1 MGRQRE
7 GETQRRSREQWST
20 TSVVIA
26 LAAISVFQLW
36 AARGTLQPAFYLND
50 SSMHEQM
57 VRFAT
62 NALRHGHFPMS
73 QWYAGLDL
81 GSPQFLH
88 YQGLAATIA
97 GALGLVF
104 SPNTVFRW
112 SLYLLWSF
120 WPLVM
125 YGAARVFTLPRR
137 AALGVATVAAAAIS
151 VPLVGYEI
159 GAYMWSGYGIWAQLC
174 ASWALPFAWAWTWRA
189 LEERKYVF
197 HAVFFIA
204 LTASLHFETGYS
216 GFLGVVVM
224 ALVVPSEWRTRVRHG
239 AAILLGAI
247 LATSWITVPLLL
259 NAKWAAINTALVTT
273 GLVRGYGA
281 SQNLSWLFSGH
292 MFDAT
297 RTVPALTI
305 ALGAGV
311 LFALRRWR
319 GYRPTR
325 AFVVLFVV
333 VFLLSFGPTTWG
345 SALAIL
351 PGHADIYFRR
361 FLLSV
366 HLAGLFAAGVGIAAA
381 GDVLE
386 RHVWPR
392 VATVIGAQR
401 RTTTIIGWGGLGVAV
416 LVAALAYPAVA
427 SFGTNNETL
436 AVAQVHEQRS
446 AASALAPI
454 LAYVRAHP
462 DGRVYA
468 GTILN
473 WGANFSVGQVQTNIY
488 LADNDIDEVGFVLRT
503 AALMEQPEYEFAFK
517 NPTTGTTFDAV
528 PADYALLGIHYLL
541 TPTTATPPVPATVIL
556 TSGAYRLWALPG
568 TGYFDVV
575 NNDGTIDE
583 NKGTVYRQTIH
594 VFDSAVVL
602 AHGDYQVNWNSPNLA
617 ITPVVTATDAPG
629 RVLSQRPELAQG
641 RASASVTMTR
651 PGVVVLAASYDPGW
665 RVSVD
670 GAPAS
675 TVMMAPALVGVK
687 VPAGAHTITFIY
699 KGFSWYWLL
708 GLISV
713 AGLGLALL
721 VARAKRNFLFT
732 S

>member
-1 MGRQRE
+1 MDRVRDDDN
-7 GETQRRSREQWST
+7 QRRSLERWSSS
-20 TSVVIA
+20 SVGFA

-57 VRFAT
+57 VRFAS

-73 QWYAGLDL
+73 QWYPGLDL

-120 WPLVM
+120 WPVVM
-125 YGAARVFTLPRR
+125 YGAARVFLLPRR
-137 AALGVATVAAAAIS
+137 AALGVATVAVAAIS

-189 LEERKYVF
+189 LENRKYVI

-224 ALVVPSEWRTRVRHG
+224 AVVVPSEWRTRLRHG
-239 AAILLGAI
+239 GAILLGAV
-247 LATSWITVPLLL
+247 LATSWITVPLLM

-281 SQNLSWLFSGH
+281 SQNLSWLFSGQ

-297 RTVPALTI
+297 RSLPILTI

-325 AFVVLFVV
+325 AFVALFTV

-345 SALAIL
+345 SAIAIL

-366 HLAGLFAAGVGIAAA
+366 HLAGLFAAGVGIAAV
-381 GDVLE
+381 GDVIE
-386 RHVWPR
+386 RQVWPR
-392 VATVIGAQR
+392 IASVVGLQR
-401 RTTTIIGWGGLGVAV
+401 RTSRIIGWGAFGVAL
-416 LVAALAYPAVA
+416 LVATVAYPAVA

-473 WGANFSVGQVQTNIY
+473 WGSTFSVGQVQTNIY

-517 NPTTGTTFDAV
+517 NPTTGTAFDAV
-528 PADYALLGIHYLL
+528 PADYALMGIHYLL
-541 TPTTATPPVPATVIL
+541 TPTTATPPVPAMVL
-556 TSGAYRLWALPG
+556 MTSGAYRLWELPG

-575 NNDGTIDE
+575 NNAGTIDE

-594 VFDSAVVL
+594 VFDSAAVL
-602 AHGDYQVNWNSPNLA
+602 AHGDFQVNWNTPNLA
-617 ITPVVTATDAPG
+617 LTPTSTPTDAPG
-629 RVLSQRPELAQG
+629 RVLSQRPELTEG
-641 RASASVTMTR
+641 RASATVTMTR

-665 RVSVD
+665 SVRVD
-670 GAPAS
+670 GTTTS
-675 TVMMAPALVGVK
+675 TVMMAPALVGVN
-687 VPAGAHTITFIY
+687 VPAGVHTITFIY
-699 KGFSWYWLL
+699 RGFGWYWLL
-708 GLISV
+708 SLVSG
-713 AGLGLALL
+713 AGLALAWL
-721 VARAKRNFLFT
+721 ASRTKRNFLFT
-732 S
+732 D